1 MNGFRGLAL
10 VALILL
16 LSAFSAGAVENV
28 GGLFDIGIS
37 ARGEGLGGG
46 YSALVDDETA
56 VLYNP
61 AALGWYKGLGLSS
74 IFTRQFGVA
83 SYGSIGLAGSYVG
96 IDLLFL
102 ESGPI
107 SSGDDTFNYASQGIV
122 AAIGIPLG
130 NAAVGIRWRY
140 LNVSSPFTGS
150 GWAIDPAILVVTD
163 TVRVALLYEGAASA
177 PVGYSTGGSDPWESS
192 LRLGL
197 ALTLSPTPGVLWN
210 ATFEASGLFS
220 SASALSGGI
229 ESWIGGIGARIGY
242 DGDGPTFGLSIRFTA
257 LEIDWAYTTR
267 SDLGDTHRV
276 SLSLRF

>member
-96 IDLLFL
+96 INLLFL

-229 ESWIGGIGARIGY
+229 ETWIGGIGARIGY

>member
-229 ESWIGGIGARIGY
+229 ETWIGGIGARIGY